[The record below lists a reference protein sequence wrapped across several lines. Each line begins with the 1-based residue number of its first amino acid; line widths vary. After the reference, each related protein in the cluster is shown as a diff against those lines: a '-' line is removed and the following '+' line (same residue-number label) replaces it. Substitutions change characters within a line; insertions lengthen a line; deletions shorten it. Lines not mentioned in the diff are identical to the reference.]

1 MAPSSTRKKAAKKAL
16 KSIKTSFGKF
26 GLPLEVKFCKKCVIS
41 NQRPS
46 SVVEHQSKKTDK
58 KPTIHFNANGV
69 CDACLWAEMKQK
81 TVDWKAREKELKQL
95 LAKHRRKDG
104 YYDVLVPGSGGKD
117 SIFAA
122 HILKYKYGMH
132 PLTVTWAPHIY
143 TEVGWQ
149 NHQHWIHS
157 GFDNYLFHPNG
168 QVHRKL
174 TQLAFL
180 NLLHPF
186 QPFIFGQKNFA
197 PKMAARFKI
206 PLVFFGENEAE
217 YGNNLKNNFSPF
229 RNWPQIPEKKLYF
242 GGVHINDLPKH
253 GITKKDLE
261 PYLFPQQK
269 DLDQV
274 GVEVRY
280 LGYYL
285 KWIPQEMYYYAAK
298 HAGFEVNPY
307 GRTEGTYSKYN
318 SLDDRIDGFH
328 YFTTFI
334 KFGLG
339 RASYDAA
346 QEIRSGH
353 LTRDEGVALVKR
365 YDGEFPQK
373 WFKKILDYMM
383 IDEKTFWKTIDKFRP
398 PHLWKKTKGKWQL
411 KHAVWKL

>member
-1 MAPSSTRKKAAKKAL
+1 M
-16 KSIKTSFGKF
+16 F
-26 GLPLEVKFCKKCVIS
+26 GLPLQVKFCTKCVIS

-46 SVVEHQSKKTDK
+46 SVVEHSSKISDK
-58 KPTIHFNANGV
+58 KPTIHFDAQGV
-69 CDACLWAEMKQK
+69 CDACRWAEMKNN
-81 TVDWKAREKELKQL
+81 TVDWKQREKELKEL

-104 YYDVLVPGSGGKD
+104 RYDVLVPGSGGKD
-117 SIFAA
+117 STFAA

-143 TEVGWQ
+143 TEVGWR
-149 NHQHWIHS
+149 NYQHWIHS
-157 GFDNYLFHPNG
+157 GFDNYLFNPNG
-168 QVHRKL
+168 KVHRQL
-174 TQLAFL
+174 TKLAFL

-197 PKMAARFKI
+197 PKMAVKFNI

-217 YGNNLKNNFSPF
+217 YGNKIENNFSPF
-229 RNWPQIPEKKLYF
+229 RDWPQVKTKDLYF
-242 GGVHINDLPKH
+242 GGVQMSELPKY
-253 GITKKDLE
+253 GITKADLE
-261 PYLFPQQK
+261 PYLFPKKEELRQT
-269 DLDQV
+269 

-285 KWIPQEMYYYAAK
+285 KWIPQEMYYYAVK
-298 HAGFEVNPY
+298 HTGFEANPY

-328 YFTTFI
+328 YYTTYI

-353 LTRDEGVALVKR
+353 LTREEGVALVKR
-365 YDGEFPQK
+365 YDGEFPQR
-373 WFKKILDYMM
+373 WFKEILDYMM
-383 IDEKTFWKTIDKFRP
+383 ITEKQFWQAIDKFRP
-398 PHLWKKTKGKWQL
+398 PHLWANKKGRWQL
-411 KHAVWKL
+411 KHAVWMK

>member
-1 MAPSSTRKKAAKKAL
+1 M
-16 KSIKTSFGKF
+16 F
-26 GLPLEVKFCKKCVIS
+26 GLPREVKFCSKCVIS

-46 SVVEHQSKKTDK
+46 SVIEHSSKITDK
-58 KPTIHFNANGV
+58 KPTIQFDQNGV
-69 CDACLWAEMKQK
+69 CDACRWAEMKNT
-81 TVDWKAREKELKQL
+81 TVDWKQREKELKEIL
-95 LAKHRRKDG
+95 DKYRSKNG
-104 YYDVLVPGSGGKD
+104 SYDVLVPGSGGKD
-117 SIFAA
+117 STFAA

-143 TEVGWQ
+143 TEVGWR
-149 NHQHWIHS
+149 NLQHWIHA

-168 QVHRKL
+168 QVHRQL

-197 PKMAARFKI
+197 PKMAVKFKI

-217 YGNNLKNNFSPF
+217 YGNKIANNFSPF
-229 RNWPQIPEKKLYF
+229 RKWPQIKAKDLYF
-242 GGVHINDLPKH
+242 GGVHLSELSKY
-253 GITKKDLE
+253 GIAKADLE
-261 PYLFPQQK
+261 PYMFPKQSE
-269 DLDQV
+269 LDAV

-285 KWIPQEMYYYAAK
+285 KWIPQEMYYYAAS
-298 HAGFEVNPY
+298 HSGFEANPY

-328 YFTTFI
+328 YYTTYI

-353 LTRDEGVALVKR
+353 LTRAEGMALVKR
-365 YDGEFPQK
+365 FDGEFPQR
-373 WFKKILDYMM
+373 WFKEILDYMM
-383 IDEKTFWKTIDKFRP
+383 ISEKQFWRAIDRNRP
-398 PHLWKKTKGKWQL
+398 PHLWTKNNGKWQL
-411 KHAVWKL
+411 KHAVWMKQT

>member
-1 MAPSSTRKKAAKKAL
+1 
-16 KSIKTSFGKF
+16 
-26 GLPLEVKFCKKCVIS
+26 
-41 NQRPS
+41 
-46 SVVEHQSKKTDK
+46 VVEHKSKLSDQ
-58 KPTIHFNANGV
+58 KPTIHFDKDGV
-69 CDACLWAEMKQK
+69 CDACRWAEMKRNE
-81 TVDWKAREKELKQL
+81 VDWSAREKELKIL
-95 LAKHRRKDG
+95 LNKHRNKDG
-104 YYDVLVPGSGGKD
+104 SYDVLVPGSGGKD
-117 SIFAA
+117 SAFAA

-143 TEVGWQ
+143 TEVGWRNFQ
-149 NHQHWIHS
+149 NWIQA
-157 GFDNYLFHPNG
+157 GFDNYLFTPNAK
-168 QVHRKL
+168 VHRKL

-197 PKMAARFKI
+197 PNMAVKFNI

-217 YGNNLKNNFSPF
+217 YGNNIKDNFSPF
-229 RNWPQIPEKKLYF
+229 RKLALAYKINELYF
-242 GGVHINDLPKH
+242 GGVSIRELGQKH
-253 GITKKDLE
+253 GISRGDLE
-261 PYLFPQQK
+261 PYLFPETSELK
-269 DLDQV
+269 KL

-285 KWIPQEMYYYAAK
+285 KWIPQEMYYYATENT
-298 HAGFEVNPY
+298 GFEANPD

-328 YFTTFI
+328 YYTTYI

-353 LTRDEGVALVKR
+353 LTREEGVALVKR

-373 WFKKILDYMM
+373 YFKEILEYMM
-383 IDEKTFWKTIDKFRP
+383 ITEKQFWDTIDKFRP
-398 PHLWKKTKGKWQL
+398 DHLWEKKNGKWQL
-411 KHAVWKL
+411 KHSVWK

>member
-1 MAPSSTRKKAAKKAL
+1 M
-16 KSIKTSFGKF
+16 F
-26 GLPLEVKFCKKCVIS
+26 GLPLKVKFCSKCVIS

-46 SVVEHQSKKTDK
+46 SVVEYSSKKSDR
-58 KPTIHFNANGV
+58 KPTIHFDTNSV
-69 CDACLWAEMKQK
+69 CDACRWAEMKQK
-81 TVDWKAREKELKQL
+81 TVDWTRREKELIKL
-95 LAKHRRKDG
+95 LKFYRSKKG
-104 YYDVLVPGSGGKD
+104 NYDVLVPGSGGKD
-117 SIFAA
+117 STFAA
-122 HILKYKYGMH
+122 HVLKYKYGMH

-143 TEVGWQ
+143 TEVGWH

-168 QVHRKL
+168 KVHRKL

-197 PKMAARFKI
+197 PKMAVKFKI

-217 YGNNLKNNFSPF
+217 YGNKLKANFSPF
-229 RNWPQIPEKKLYF
+229 RKWPQIPQKKLFF
-242 GGVHINDLPKH
+242 GGVHIDNLPKH
-253 GITKKDLE
+253 GISRADLY
-261 PYLFPQQK
+261 PYLFPKQK
-269 DLDQV
+269 ELNEV

-285 KWIPQEMYYYAAK
+285 KWIPQEMYYYAAE
-298 HAGFEVNPY
+298 HTGFEANTY

-328 YFTTFI
+328 YYTTYI

-353 LTRDEGVALVKR
+353 LTREEGVALVRR
-365 YDGEFPQK
+365 YDGEFPRR
-373 WFKKILDYMM
+373 WFKEILDYMM
-383 IDEKTFWKTIDKFRP
+383 IDETTFWKTIDKFRP
-398 PHLWKKTKGKWQL
+398 PHLWKKIKGKWQL
-411 KHAVWKL
+411 KHAVWIK

>member
-1 MAPSSTRKKAAKKAL
+1 M
-16 KSIKTSFGKF
+16 F
-26 GLPLEVKFCKKCVIS
+26 GLPLQVKFCTKCVIS

-46 SVVEHQSKKTDK
+46 SVVEHSSKISDK
-58 KPTIHFNANGV
+58 KPTIHFDAQGV
-69 CDACLWAEMKQK
+69 CDACRWAEMKNN
-81 TVDWKAREKELKQL
+81 TVDWKQREKELKEL

-104 YYDVLVPGSGGKD
+104 RYDVLVPGSGGKD
-117 SIFAA
+117 STFAG

-143 TEVGWQ
+143 TEVGWR
-149 NHQHWIHS
+149 NYQHWIHS
-157 GFDNYLFHPNG
+157 GFDNYLFNPNG
-168 QVHRKL
+168 KVHRQL
-174 TQLAFL
+174 TKLAFL

-197 PKMAARFKI
+197 PKMAVKFNI

-217 YGNNLKNNFSPF
+217 YGNKIENNFSPF
-229 RNWPQIPEKKLYF
+229 RDWPQVKTKDLYF
-242 GGVHINDLPKH
+242 GGVQMSELPKY
-253 GITKKDLE
+253 GITKADLE
-261 PYLFPQQK
+261 PYLFPKKEELRQT
-269 DLDQV
+269 

-285 KWIPQEMYYYAAK
+285 KWIPQEMYYYAVK
-298 HAGFEVNPY
+298 HTGFEANPY

-328 YFTTFI
+328 YYTTYI

-353 LTRDEGVALVKR
+353 LTREEGMALVKR
-365 YDGEFPQK
+365 YDGEFPQR
-373 WFKKILDYMM
+373 WFKEILNYMM
-383 IDEKTFWKTIDKFRP
+383 ITEKQFWQTIDKFRP
-398 PHLWKKTKGKWQL
+398 SHLWTKKKGKWQL
-411 KHAVWKL
+411 KHAVWMK

>member
-1 MAPSSTRKKAAKKAL
+1 
-16 KSIKTSFGKF
+16 
-26 GLPLEVKFCKKCVIS
+26 
-41 NQRPS
+41 
-46 SVVEHQSKKTDK
+46 VEHSSKITDK
-58 KPTIHFNANGV
+58 KSTIHFDTNGI
-69 CDACLWAEMKQK
+69 CDACRWAEMKNN
-81 TVDWKAREKELKQL
+81 TVDWKRREKELKEL
-95 LAKHRRKDG
+95 LDKHRSKDCS
-104 YYDVLVPGSGGKD
+104 YDVLVPGSGGKD
-117 SIFAA
+117 STFAA

-143 TEVGWQ
+143 TEVGWR
-149 NHQHWIHS
+149 NLQHWIHS

-168 QVHRKL
+168 QVHRQL

-197 PKMAARFKI
+197 PLMAVKFKI

-217 YGNNLKNNFSPF
+217 YGNKIENNFSPL
-229 RNWPQIPEKKLYF
+229 RQWPQIKTKDLYF
-242 GGVHINDLPKH
+242 GGIHISQLPKY
-253 GITKKDLE
+253 GITKADLE
-261 PYLFPQQK
+261 PYLFPKQE
-269 DLDQV
+269 DLNRV
-274 GVEVRY
+274 GVQIRY

-298 HAGFEVNPY
+298 NAGFEANPY

-328 YFTTFI
+328 YYTTYI

-353 LTRDEGVALVKR
+353 LTREEGIALVKR
-365 YDGEFPQK
+365 YDGEFPQR
-373 WFKKILDYMM
+373 WFKEILDYMM
-383 IDEKTFWKTIDKFRP
+383 ITEKQFWQAVDRNRP
-398 PHLWKKTKGKWQL
+398 PHLWQKKNGKWQL
-411 KHAVWKL
+411 KHAVWME

>member
-1 MAPSSTRKKAAKKAL
+1 M
-16 KSIKTSFGKF
+16 F
-26 GLPLEVKFCKKCVIS
+26 GLPLQVKFCTKCVIS

-46 SVVEHQSKKTDK
+46 SVVEHSSKISDK
-58 KPTIHFNANGV
+58 KPTIHFDAQGI
-69 CDACLWAEMKQK
+69 CDACRWAEMKNN
-81 TVDWKAREKELKQL
+81 TIDWKQREKELKEL
-95 LAKHRRKDG
+95 LAKHRRNDG

-117 SIFAA
+117 STFAA

-143 TEVGWQ
+143 TEVGWR

-157 GFDNYLFHPNG
+157 GFDNYLFHTNG
-168 QVHRKL
+168 KVHRKL

-197 PKMAARFKI
+197 PKMAVKFNI

-217 YGNNLKNNFSPF
+217 YGNKIENNFSPF
-229 RNWPQIPEKKLYF
+229 RDWPQVKTKDLYF
-242 GGVHINDLPKH
+242 GGVQMSELPKY
-253 GITKKDLE
+253 GITKVDLE
-261 PYLFPQQK
+261 PYLFPKKEELRQT
-269 DLDQV
+269 

-285 KWIPQEMYYYAAK
+285 KWIPQEMYYYAVK
-298 HAGFEVNPY
+298 NAGFEANPY

-328 YFTTFI
+328 YYTTYI

-346 QEIRSGH
+346 QEIRSSH
-353 LTRDEGVALVKR
+353 LTREEGVTLVKR
-365 YDGEFPQK
+365 YDGEFPQR
-373 WFKKILDYMM
+373 WFKEILDYMM

-398 PHLWKKTKGKWQL
+398 SHLWTKKQSKWQL
-411 KHAVWKL
+411 KHAVWMK

>member
-1 MAPSSTRKKAAKKAL
+1 M
-16 KSIKTSFGKF
+16 F
-26 GLPLEVKFCKKCVIS
+26 GLPLQVKFCTKCVIS

-46 SVVEHQSKKTDK
+46 SVVEHSSKISDK
-58 KPTIHFNANGV
+58 KPTIHFDTQGV
-69 CDACLWAEMKQK
+69 CDACRWAEMKNN
-81 TVDWKAREKELKQL
+81 TVDWKQREKELKEL
-95 LAKHRRKDG
+95 LTKHRRKDG
-104 YYDVLVPGSGGKD
+104 HYDVLVPGSGGKD
-117 SIFAA
+117 STFAA

-143 TEVGWQ
+143 TEVGWR
-149 NHQHWIHS
+149 NFQHWIYS

-197 PKMAARFKI
+197 PKMAVKFNI
-206 PLVFFGENEAE
+206 SLVFFGENEAE
-217 YGNNLKNNFSPF
+217 YGNKIENNFSPF
-229 RNWPQIPEKKLYF
+229 RDWPQVKTKDLYF
-242 GGVHINDLPKH
+242 GGVHINELSKY
-253 GITKKDLE
+253 GITRS
-261 PYLFPQQK
+261 
-269 DLDQV
+269 DLDPYMFPKQEELRQME
-274 GVEVRY
+274 VEVRY

-285 KWIPQEMYYYAAK
+285 KWIPQEMYYYAVK
-298 HAGFEVNPY
+298 NAGFEANPY

-328 YFTTFI
+328 YYTTYI

-353 LTRDEGVALVKR
+353 LTREEGVSLVKR

-373 WFKKILDYMM
+373 WFKEILDYMM
-383 IDEKTFWKTIDKFRP
+383 ITEKQFWQTIDKFRP
-398 PHLWKKTKGKWQL
+398 SHLWTKSNGQWRL
-411 KHAVWKL
+411 KHAVWMK